1 MFVGWCSALSGPSAQ
16 PKAHNPIKRCSLWQ
30 NGLSWAVQWCV
41 PAAQLVC
48 GWVVCSSHS
57 REGRASSSPPPSPVC
72 IIRRGNWSMGISHWH
87 HMSLKGAGVHSATET
102 RREGRA
108 GGEQRNGGRV
118 GGVFVAMAKG
128 SSSSCWFACAVAHP
142 FPFFLLPPLFLI
154 CVTASHSDKRF
165 VHCVVGCGPF
175 CFRAFTPSATHRD
188 GRPCLPNTER
198 GFLQVRR
205 ETSVLHTMKI
215 RAVVDFFFFVN
226 AFSFFLP

>member
-1 MFVGWCSALSGPSAQ
+1 
-16 PKAHNPIKRCSLWQ
+16 
-30 NGLSWAVQWCV
+30 
-41 PAAQLVC
+41 
-48 GWVVCSSHS
+48 
-57 REGRASSSPPPSPVC
+57 
-72 IIRRGNWSMGISHWH
+72 MGISHWH
-87 HMSLKGAGVHSATET
+87 HWCRSREPKRILQRRQQRGRRVGV
-102 RREGRA
+102 
-108 GGEQRNGGRV
+108 EQRNEGRV

-205 ETSVLHTMKI
+205 ENLCSS
-215 RAVVDFFFFVN
+215 RNGNPDCGGFFCCFFFLWML
-226 AFSFFLP
+226 FFPNLF

>member
-1 MFVGWCSALSGPSAQ
+1 
-16 PKAHNPIKRCSLWQ
+16 
-30 NGLSWAVQWCV
+30 
-41 PAAQLVC
+41 
-48 GWVVCSSHS
+48 
-57 REGRASSSPPPSPVC
+57 
-72 IIRRGNWSMGISHWH
+72 
-87 HMSLKGAGVHSATET
+87 
-102 RREGRA
+102 
-108 GGEQRNGGRV
+108 
-118 GGVFVAMAKG
+118 MAKG

-205 ETSVLHTMKI
+205 ENLNTIEIRSVG
-215 RAVVDFFFFVN
+215 FFWFFVN
-226 AFSFFLP
+226 AFFPNLFQHTGCGSASLRMNWRPQEIWFYLMLELILHSCVTTTNYFLRLSQCCSYRCLLDVSFE